1 MFDIKGDVVIITG
14 SSRGIGKAIA
24 IQMAKAGGKV
34 VISSRK
40 EEACQTVADDLK
52 NQGLKAISVPCHV
65 GDKEQLK
72 NLVQKTLDEWGKI
85 DTLICNAA
93 TNPTYGP
100 LSELTDSA
108 FEKIIQVN
116 VQSSIWLSN
125 LVVPHMIKNKKGSII
140 LMSSITAL
148 LGSEVIGAY
157 GISKAA
163 EAALVRNLATELGP
177 KGIRVNAIAPGLIKT
192 EFSRALWEDPD
203 YLKKQETATPLRR
216 MGLPEEIAGVAH
228 FLSSRASS
236 FMTGQLLV
244 ADGGE
249 TIL

>member
-1 MFDIKGDVVIITG
+1 MFDIKDDVVIITG

-24 IQMAKAGGKV
+24 IQMARAGAKV

-40 EEACQTVADDLK
+40 EEACQTVANDLK
-52 NQGLKAISVPCHV
+52 NQGLKAISIPCHV

-100 LSELTDSA
+100 LSELTDNA

>member
-1 MFDIKGDVVIITG
+1 MFDIKDDVVIITG

-24 IQMAKAGGKV
+24 IQMARAGAKV

-52 NQGLKAISVPCHV
+52 KEGLQAISLPCHV

-108 FEKIIQVN
+108 FEKIIQV
-116 VQSSIWLSN
+116 
-125 LVVPHMIKNKKGSII
+125 
-140 LMSSITAL
+140 
-148 LGSEVIGAY
+148 
-157 GISKAA
+157 IS
-163 EAALVRNLATELGP
+163 
-177 KGIRVNAIAPGLIKT
+177 
-192 EFSRALWEDPD
+192 
-203 YLKKQETATPLRR
+203 
-216 MGLPEEIAGVAH
+216 H
-228 FLSSRASS
+228 FEKI
-236 FMTGQLLV
+236 QQ
-244 ADGGE
+244 
-249 TIL
+249 

>member
-1 MFDIKGDVVIITG
+1 VFDIKDDVVIITG

-24 IQMAKAGGKV
+24 IQMARAGAKV

-52 NQGLKAISVPCHV
+52 KQGLKAISIPCHV

-125 LVVPHMIKNKKGSII
+125 LVAPHMIKNKKGSII

>member
-1 MFDIKGDVVIITG
+1 MFDIKDDVVIITG

-24 IQMAKAGGKV
+24 IQMARAGAKV

-52 NQGLKAISVPCHV
+52 KEGLQAISLPCHV

-100 LSELTDSA
+100 LSELTDKA